1 MKKKTDLEDKI
12 NKLIKDFLHKFPEE
26 FTSYRGTPEGE
37 ALTQQLNYNAMFKNG
52 EKGEWLRKTFKYLL
66 LHQQQTWY
74 QKGYDDGWKK
84 DKESL
89 YGITH
94 IYKRF

>member
-1 MKKKTDLEDKI
+1 
-12 NKLIKDFLHKFPEE
+12 
-26 FTSYRGTPEGE
+26 
-37 ALTQQLNYNAMFKNG
+37 MFKNG
-52 EKGEWLRKTFKYLL
+52 EKGEWLRKTFKSLL